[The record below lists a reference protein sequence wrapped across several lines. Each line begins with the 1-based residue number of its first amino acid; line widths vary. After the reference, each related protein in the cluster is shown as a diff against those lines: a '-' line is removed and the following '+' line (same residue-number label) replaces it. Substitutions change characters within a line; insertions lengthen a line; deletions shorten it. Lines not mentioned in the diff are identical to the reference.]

1 MLLSNLSPRRRD
13 RRDLASAFVGE
24 IVAAMAA
31 VADHSEV
38 KRLQLVQT
46 VACESPFDFSDFKLP
61 KLAVYETN
69 AAKLSLFKVPLPREL
84 SHFYTWLTD
93 LPQRL
98 RALRPSATLSSE
110 EMKWRTQSAI
120 EEIARTMTL
129 GDDLLRSIKVFVSR
143 KQPASITRA

>member
-13 RRDLASAFVGE
+13 RRNLASAFVGE
-24 IVAAMAA
+24 IVAAMEA

-46 VACESPFDFSDFKLP
+46 VACASPFDFSDFKLP

-69 AAKLSLFKVPLPREL
+69 AAKLSLFNAPLPREL
-84 SHFYTWLTD
+84 SYFCTQLTD

-98 RALRPSATLSSE
+98 RALKPSAASSAE
-110 EMKWRTQSAI
+110 NLKWRTQSAI
-120 EEIARTMTL
+120 EEIARTMKL